1 MRLHRV
7 KLIALPA
14 TSMDSGSKRPGRNGC
29 LAALR
34 QFSELSRPPRSLEP
48 PNVLRSLQV
57 ESGVPGLFCTCA
69 SPRFQSAQFVHEYS
83 FGAKSSIRAGCL
95 SVNPPVG
102 IWMARSWCGS
112 RLGLP
117 TQYFPAMD
125 GDLSSRRSG
134 VDSGSQVIAVVQSTQ
149 SWHGDDFARCI

>member
-29 LAALR
+29 LAALW
-34 QFSELSRPPRSLEP
+34 QFSELSRPARSLAP

-83 FGAKSSIRAGCL
+83 FGTKSSIRAGCI

-102 IWMARSWCGS
+102 IWMATKLVRKQIGS
-112 RLGLP
+112 THAILPGDGRRPQFAEIRRGLRQP
-117 TQYFPAMD
+117 
-125 GDLSSRRSG
+125 G
-134 VDSGSQVIAVVQSTQ
+134 DSGGAVHPVLA
-149 SWHGDDFARCI
+149 WR